1 MEKEKNIW
9 LYFLAVDS
17 VFNNP
22 EIVGRVDILLCPS
35 EDPDPDFLLLMKDL
49 FWKFKKIMH

>member
-17 VFNNP
+17 LFNNP